1 MSEQRISS
9 NKKRCDKCKFWNRE
23 LFFPDFGICTEG
35 RNNYGSMEK
44 HLNCS
49 KFKPLKDS
57 SAQKEVK
64 TGKFFDKHY
73 AGSVQPIEVMQE
85 HMSHDEF
92 IGFLRGNI
100 IKYACRLGKKDSAE
114 KEAAKIYRYSE
125 WLLQAIRGEKI
136 NLRKE

>member
-1 MSEQRISS
+1 MSEQCIPS
-9 NKKRCDKCKFWNRE
+9 KDKRCDKCKFWSRE
-23 LFFPDFGICTEG
+23 LFFKDFGICTEKHNSH
-35 RNNYGSMEK
+35 RAMEN

-49 KFKPLKDS
+49 KFEPLKDS
-57 SAQKEVK
+57 SAQEEVK
-64 TGKFFDKHY
+64 TEKFFDKHY

-136 NLRKE
+136 DPRKE